1 MPKKID
7 RVTALLAVAGLASS
21 VFAAAGGGLAPE
33 VSTQDDMPVAVEV
46 LPDAQQ
52 FGFAACWDPNF
63 PPSPEVQAAM
73 TQAMQQALQFNAN
86 TRWTISGSNGDP
98 ITLTWSFVPDGL
110 SIPSGV
116 GEPTANSSLFSRM
129 DTLFGAANRATWI
142 AQFEASFARWGVLT
156 GVNYTRITS
165 GGNPWDDGAAWGTG
179 NNANRGHVRIAMK
192 NIDGGSGILAYNAF
206 PQGGDMVLD
215 SSENWASSGNS
226 YRFLRNTIMH
236 EHGHGLGFAHTCPG
250 NSTKLMEP
258 LLATAFDGPQQDE
271 VRGGHFFYGD
281 VLEPNA
287 TAAAATDL
295 GALTP
300 GVTQTIGNVP
310 APALTN
316 TATLSLSDSSDI
328 DYYKF
333 SVDAPRLVDVTITP
347 VGSSYLDLDQ
357 NANGSCQTTGTNIDA
372 LAVSNLS
379 LQLQTSNGGVTWITQ
394 DATAAG
400 AAETVNDVLVSPS
413 GFFIVRVS
421 QTGAPAAPQTQL
433 YRMTIKSETTN
444 LTVTASDGTFS
455 DKVGVNWTAIP
466 NTTAYRIIR
475 NTSNTQLG
483 GSIIYEGPNGTFDDT
498 TAVPGT
504 TYFYFVRVQQ
514 AGSTAFRDLNLV
526 GESGFRSVPA
536 LPPTANAGPDQNV
549 NDADG
554 NLVETVT
561 LNGSASTDDGTITN
575 YEWKE
580 GATVLASGPSPT
592 ANVNL
597 GAGLHTIT
605 LTVTDNAALTGID
618 TVLVDVNRRP
628 GANAGTDITVTDND
642 NSGTETV
649 TLNGSASTDADG
661 TIINYTWREGVTVL
675 ASSATATSN
684 VAFSVGVRT
693 VTLTTT
699 DNDGA
704 TATDSVLVTVEAAP
718 PPACPWQLD
727 GCIGDYNNDGG
738 IDGDDVI
745 SFFEAWDSGGECA
758 DVDQSSGVD
767 GDDVIAFFEVWDSGG
782 AGFPGC

>member
-1 MPKKID
+1 MPKNID

-33 VSTQDDMPVAVEV
+33 VSTQDDMPVSLEV

-52 FGFAACWDPNF
+52 HGFAACWDPNF

-86 TRWTISGSNGDP
+86 ARWTISGGNGDP
-98 ITLTWSFVPDGL
+98 INLTWSFVPDGL

-116 GEPTANSSLFSRM
+116 GEATANSELFSRM
-129 DTLFGAANRATWI
+129 DALFGAANRATWI
-142 AQFEASFARWGVLT
+142 AQFEACFARWGALT

-165 GGNPWDDGAAWGTG
+165 GGNAWDDGAAWGSANGTG
-179 NNANRGHVRIAMK
+179 RGHVRISMK
-192 NIDGGSGILAYNAF
+192 NIDGGNGILAYNAF

-215 SSENWASSGNS
+215 RSENWASAGNS

-271 VRGGHFFYGD
+271 IRGGHFFYGD
-281 VLEPNA
+281 IHEPNA
-287 TAAAATDL
+287 TATAATDL

-300 GVTQTIGNVP
+300 GVTQTIGTTP
-310 APALTN
+310 APAPAN
-316 TATLSLSDSSDI
+316 SATLSLSDNGDT

-357 NANGSCQTTGTNIDA
+357 NGDGSCQTTGTNINS
-372 LAVSNLS
+372 LAVSNLV
-379 LQLQTSNGGVTWITQ
+379 LQLQTSNGGVTWISQ

-400 AAETVNDVLVSPS
+400 LAETVNDVLVSPN
-413 GFFIVRVS
+413 GFFVVRVS
-421 QTGAPAAPQTQL
+421 QNGAPAAPQTQL
-433 YRMTIKSETTN
+433 YRMTIKAETTN

-455 DKVGVNWTAIP
+455 NKVAVTWTAVP

-483 GSIIYEGPNGTFDDT
+483 GSIIYEGPLGSFDDV

-504 TYFYFVRVQQ
+504 TYFYFLRVQQ
-514 AGSTAFRDLNLV
+514 AGSISFRDLNLV

-536 LPPTANAGPDQNV
+536 VPPTANAGADQNV

-580 GATVLASGPSPT
+580 GVTVLASGPSPT

-597 GAGLHTIT
+597 GAGLHTLT
-605 LTVTDNAALTGID
+605 LTVTDHTALTGPD
-618 TVLVDVNRRP
+618 TVLIDVNRRP
-628 GANAGTDITVTDND
+628 GANAGADITVTDTD

-661 TIINYTWREGVTVL
+661 TITNYTWREGATVL

-684 VAFSVGVRT
+684 VAFGVGVHT

-704 TATDSVLVTVEAAP
+704 TSSDTVQVTVNTP
-718 PPACPWQLD
+718 PPPSCAWQAD
-727 GCIGDYNNDGG
+727 GCYADYNNDGG

-745 SFFEAWDSGGECA
+745 GFFEAWDVGGACG
-758 DVDQSSGVD
+758 DVDSSGGVD
-767 GDDVIAFFEVWDSGG
+767 GDDVIAFFEAWDTNG
-782 AGFPGC
+782 AGLPGC

>member
-1 MPKKID
+1 MSKCVHG
-7 RVTALLAVAGLASS
+7 VTALLAVAGLATGVWGS
-21 VFAAAGGGLAPE
+21 GGGVLE
-33 VSTQDDMPVAVEV
+33 VSTIDDIPASAEV

-86 TRWTISGSNGDP
+86 VRWTIAGSNGDP
-98 ITLTWSFVPDGL
+98 INLTWSFVPDGL
-110 SIPSGV
+110 NIPSGI
-116 GEPTANSSLFSRM
+116 GEAAAASSLFTRM

-142 AQFEASFARWGVLT
+142 AQFEACFARWGALT
-156 GVNYTRITS
+156 GVNYTRVTS
-165 GGNPWDDGAAWGTG
+165 GTNPWDDGAAWGSG
-179 NNANRGHVRIAMK
+179 NGTARGHVRISMK
-192 NIDGGSGILAYNAF
+192 NIDGGNGILAYNAF

-215 SSENWASSGNS
+215 ASENWASSSGT

-271 VRGGHFFYGD
+271 IRGGHFFYGD
-281 VLEPNA
+281 ILEPNA

-300 GVTQTIGNVP
+300 GVTQTIGTTP
-310 APALTN
+310 APAPAN
-316 TATLSLSDSSDI
+316 TATLSLSDNGDV

-347 VGSSYLDLDQ
+347 IGSSYLDLDQ
-357 NANGSCQTTGTNIDA
+357 NGDGSCQTTGTNINTV
-372 LAVSNLS
+372 AVSDLV
-379 LQLQTSNGGVTWITQ
+379 LQLQTSNGGVTWISQ

-400 AAETVNDVLVSPS
+400 LAETVNDVLVSPN
-413 GFFIVRVS
+413 GFFVVRVS
-421 QTGAPAAPQTQL
+421 QNGAPAAPQTQL
-433 YRMTIKSETTN
+433 YRLAIKAETTN
-444 LTVTASDGTFS
+444 LTVTASDGAFNDRVAVT
-455 DKVGVNWTAIP
+455 WTAVP

-483 GSIIYEGPNGTFDDT
+483 GSIIYEGPNGSFDDV

-514 AGSTAFRDLNLV
+514 SGSIAFRDLSLT
-526 GESGFRSVPA
+526 GESGFRSVAPVA
-536 LPPTANAGPDQNV
+536 PIANAGPDQNV
-549 NDADG
+549 NDNDG

-561 LNGSASTDDGTITN
+561 LNGSLSTDADGTITN
-575 YEWKE
+575 YRWNE
-580 GATVLASGPSPT
+580 GATILAQGASPT

-597 GAGLHTIT
+597 SAGLHTIT
-605 LTVTDNAALTGID
+605 LTVTDNSTLTGTD

-628 GANAGTDITVTDND
+628 AANAGADQTVTDTD
-642 NSGTETV
+642 NSGTESV

-661 TIINYTWREGVTVL
+661 TIANYRWNEGATVL
-675 ASSATATSN
+675 AQGASVTAN
-684 VAFSVGVRT
+684 VAFAVGVHT

-704 TATDSVLVTVEAAP
+704 TSSDTVQITVNAP
-718 PPACPWQLD
+718 PPPSCSWQLD
-727 GCIGDYNNDGG
+727 GCFADYNNDGG

-745 SFFEAWDSGGECA
+745 GFFEAWDVGGECG
-758 DVDQSSGVD
+758 DVDSSGGVD
-767 GDDVIAFFEVWDSGG
+767 GDDVIAFFEAWDTNG
-782 AGFPGC
+782 AGQPGC